1 MFELN
6 NISAVTANGTSLTFN
21 LTNNGLILSAG
32 ENQHKVTGFD
42 GDRVLFIAGDKQVGA
57 MLVNKSEVSSV
68 LALFE
73 TSKKPGRKLMVLGK
87 NTAWDS
93 QYWADKE
100 KMNLGAYFD
109 REINGE
115 HVYCCYAYQAA

>member
-6 NISAVTANGTSLTFN
+6 NVLAVTAKGSSLTFN
-21 LTNNGLILSAG
+21 LANNGLILSAG
-32 ENQHKVTGFD
+32 NNQHEVTGVD
-42 GDRVLFIAGDKQVGA
+42 GDRVLFIAGGKQVGA
-57 MLVNKSEVSSV
+57 TLVNKSEISSV

-87 NTAWDS
+87 GTAWDGK
-93 QYWADKE
+93 YWADKE
-100 KMNLGAYFD
+100 KMNLGAYFE

-115 HVYCCYAYQAA
+115 HMYCCYAYQSA